1 MLWLH
6 LLNWELG
13 HKGMKLLALDNKV
26 STNQEVG
33 PLAINSGASSNSYV
47 TLEVTMFKVNI
58 IPTSVHCCYS
68 E

>member
-6 LLNWELG
+6 LLKWELG
-13 HKGMKLLALDNKV
+13 HKGMKLLAQDSNV

-33 PLAINSGASSNSYV
+33 PLAINPGASSTNSYV
-47 TLEVTMFKVNI
+47 TLEVTTFKVNI
-58 IPTSVHCCYS
+58 IATSDHCYS